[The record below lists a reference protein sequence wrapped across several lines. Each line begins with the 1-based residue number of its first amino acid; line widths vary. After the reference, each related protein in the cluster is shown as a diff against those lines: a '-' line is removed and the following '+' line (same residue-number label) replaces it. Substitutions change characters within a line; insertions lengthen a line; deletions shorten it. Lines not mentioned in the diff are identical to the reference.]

1 MMPAVASRSMVF
13 AVARG
18 ALTPISAAVGVVLVM
33 VQAAMAVRG
42 GLSLAWWGSCLFAI
56 VLVTASQ
63 IVQRSWQAGHGIDTG
78 HADGGPSGADL
89 KRPLRRAIARG
100 EFVPFYQP
108 LVELRS
114 GAVIGFEALARW
126 HHPQRGLVQPDQFI
140 GLIEDAGLMTEFG
153 TSIVRQACNDALVW
167 PAHLSLSVN
176 VSPTQ
181 LGGRVA
187 ARRIL
192 DAVGST
198 GFDPHRLIVEITES
212 RSIEDI
218 AIARAT
224 LGVLRRAGV
233 KVALDDFGAG
243 FANRH
248 ICEIQIDAIKI
259 DRSVVQ
265 RAGALKTGAVVD
277 AILAWSAASGLPVIA
292 EGIETNDHAGALRD
306 LGCQYGQGYLYSR
319 PVPATEAWQL
329 AWAAGPS
336 SRARMERSIAA

>member
-1 MMPAVASRSMVF
+1 MTHAAASRSMIF
-13 AVARG
+13 ALARG
-18 ALTPISAAVGVVLVM
+18 ALTPVTAAAGIALVM
-33 VQAAMAVRG
+33 LQTTMAVRG
-42 GLSLAWWGSCLFAI
+42 GLSLAWWGSCLVA
-56 VLVTASQ
+56 VTLVTASQ
-63 IVQRSWQAGHGIDTG
+63 IVQRSWAGAPPADTG
-78 HADGGPSGADL
+78 QPGRRMSDADL
-89 KRPLRRAIARG
+89 KRNLRRAIARG

-153 TSIVRQACNDALVW
+153 TSILRHACHDALVW
-167 PAHLSLSVN
+167 PRHLNLSVN

-192 DAVGST
+192 EAVGST

-218 AIARAT
+218 AIARAA

-233 KVALDDFGAG
+233 QVALDDFGAG

-259 DRSVVQ
+259 DRGVVQ
-265 RAGALKTGAVVD
+265 RAGALKSGAVVD
-277 AILAWSAASGLPVIA
+277 TILAWSAASGLPVIA
-292 EGIETNDHAGALRD
+292 EGIETIEHASALRD
-306 LGCQYGQGYLYSR
+306 LGCDYGQGYLYSR
-319 PVPATEAWQL
+319 PVPATEARQL
-329 AWAAGPS
+329 AWAMGRS
-336 SRARMERSIAA
+336 SRATIERSIAA

>member
-1 MMPAVASRSMVF
+1 MTHAVASRSMVF

-18 ALTPISAAVGVVLVM
+18 ALTPIAAAAGVALVM

-42 GLSLAWWGSCLFAI
+42 GLSLEWWGSCLFAI

-63 IVQRSWQAGHGIDTG
+63 IVQRSWEGGNGIDTG
-78 HADGGPSGADL
+78 DTDGRPSGADL
-89 KRPLRRAIARG
+89 KRNLRRAIARG

-126 HHPQRGLVQPDQFI
+126 QHPQRGLVQPDQFI

-153 TSIVRQACNDALVW
+153 TSIVRHACHDALVW
-167 PAHLSLSVN
+167 PHHLSLSVN

-187 ARRIL
+187 ARRLLEAI
-192 DAVGST
+192 GST

-218 AIARAT
+218 AVARAT
-224 LGVLRRAGV
+224 LGVLHRAGV
-233 KVALDDFGAG
+233 QVALDDFGAG

-265 RAGALKTGAVVD
+265 RTGALKSGAVVD

-292 EGIETNDHAGALRD
+292 EGIETIEQAGALRD
-306 LGCQYGQGYLYSR
+306 LGCDYGQGYLYSR
-319 PVPATEAWQL
+319 PVPAIEARQL
-329 AWAAGPS
+329 AWAMGPP
-336 SRARMERSIAA
+336 RATLERSIAA